1 MCYKYNSGYLIV
13 EIHKENYIYVASKN
27 CLYAVFKIYT
37 LYSRNISYNY
47 VAIAVPTSYKTART
61 HVRTKNSLNCII
73 YLPTRMPAAAAAQP
87 ILFGGGLTTV
97 VAPTINNKMTT
108 ITKSR
113 ISFI

>member
-13 EIHKENYIYVASKN
+13 EIRKENYIYVASKN
-27 CLYAVFKIYT
+27 CLHAVFKIYT
-37 LYSRNISYNY
+37 LYSRNISY
-47 VAIAVPTSYKTART
+47 VAIAVPTSYNTART

-97 VAPTINNKMTT
+97 AAPAINNKMTT